1 MAKVEKIVG
10 IDISKSTF
18 SVAYRS
24 GSTVRSSEWE
34 YTDEQ
39 MAKFARTLDKGCI
52 AVMEATG
59 VYHTRLASYLYS
71 RSIKVSV
78 VNPLAAKNFARAL
91 MRRTKTDKADS
102 KLLMEYGETMELEL
116 WEPRGAWCVEVQQ
129 AYAMLEFKNKEL
141 TATRNRMEALS
152 HSEHTSRACVK
163 MCNSDVKRLE
173 KDIEKLEKEIE
184 RLVKE
189 NDGNNMKRLVSIPG
203 IGRRTACLLLAL
215 SGSMKCFNNHRRL
228 SSYFGICPR
237 VYESGTSVKG
247 KARICKMG
255 LESIRK
261 LLYMCSCSASKFN
274 KSCRELYERLVENG
288 KPKKLALIAVANKLL
303 KQAFA
308 ILKSGVDY
316 DENHISEK
324 KVQKMLAY

>member
-24 GSTVRSSEWE
+24 GTTVKTSEWE

-39 MAKFARTLDKGCI
+39 MSKFAKILDKDSI
-52 AVMEATG
+52 VVMEATG
-59 VYHTRLASYLYS
+59 VYHTRLASCLHS
-71 RSIKVSV
+71 KGIKVSV
-78 VNPLAAKNFARAL
+78 VNPLAAKNFARTL

-116 WEPRGAWCVEVQQ
+116 WKPRESWCVEVQQ

-152 HSEHTSRACVK
+152 HSEHTSMACMK
-163 MCNSDVKRLE
+163 MCESDVKRLE
-173 KDIEKLEKEIE
+173 KDIDKLEKEIE

-189 NDGNNMKRLVSIPG
+189 NDGDNMKRLVTIPG
-203 IGRRTACLLLAL
+203 IGHRTACLLLAL
-215 SGSMKCFNNHRRL
+215 TGSMKRFDNHRQV

-261 LLYMCSCSASKFN
+261 LLYMCSCSASMFN
-274 KSCRELYERLVENG
+274 KSCNKLYKRLVEKG

-308 ILKSGVDY
+308 ILKSGVNY
-316 DENHISEK
+316 DENHICEK
-324 KVQKMLAY
+324 KVQKTLAY